1 MKIAILGDIHG
12 NHLALDAVLNSA
24 IRENVDHLMVTGD
37 IVGYYPFVKEV
48 IELLDPWSRQVVK
61 GNHEVMLQHALS
73 DLTYLERITK
83 KYGSSIKIAIESLSK
98 TQIDELLNLPKL
110 IELELDDI
118 QISLCHG
125 SPVDVNE
132 YIYPDSDL
140 SKLSWL
146 PNISSQ
152 LIICGHTHYPML
164 REWNEKKI
172 LNPGSVGQSRNGV
185 AKAHWVLF
193 DTREKTYKFMIED
206 YNINIILDAVRSID
220 PSNLYLQ
227 KVLTR

>member
-1 MKIAILGDIHG
+1 MKIAVLGDVHG
-12 NHLALDAVLNSA
+12 NHLALDAVLSSA
-24 IRENVDHLMVTGD
+24 AREKVDNLLVTGD
-37 IVGYYPFVKEV
+37 LVGYYPFVKEV
-48 IELLDPWSRQVVK
+48 FELLDPWDRQVVK
-61 GNHEVMLQHALS
+61 GNHEVMLQNALS

-83 KYGSSIKIAIESLSK
+83 KYGSSIKIAIETLSE
-98 TQIDELLNLPKL
+98 TQIDELVNLPKL
-110 IELELDDI
+110 IELELNDMP
-118 QISLCHG
+118 ISLCHG
-125 SPVDVNE
+125 SPLDVNE

-146 PNISSQ
+146 PDITSQ

-172 LNPGSVGQSRNGV
+172 LNPGSVGQSRNGI

-193 DTREKTYKFMIED
+193 DTEERTFKFMIED
-206 YNINIILDAVRSID
+206 YNINIILDAVRAID
-220 PSNLYLQ
+220 PTNLYLQ

>member
-1 MKIAILGDIHG
+1 MKIAVLGDIHG

-24 IRENVDHLMVTGD
+24 TRENVDHLMVTGD
-37 IVGYYPFVKEV
+37 LVGYYPFVKEV
-48 IELLDPWSRQVVK
+48 IELLDPWSCQVVK
-61 GNHEVMLQHALS
+61 GNHEVMLEHALS

-98 TQIDELLNLPKL
+98 TQIDDLLNLPKL
-110 IELELDDI
+110 IELELNDI
-118 QISLCHG
+118 SITLCHG
-125 SPVDVNE
+125 SPVNVNE

-140 SKLSWL
+140 SKLPWL

-193 DTREKTYKFMIED
+193 DTKEKTYKFMTED
-206 YNINIILDAVRSID
+206 YNINLILDAVKSTD

>member
-73 DLTYLERITK
+73 DLSYLERITK

-164 REWNEKKI
+164 CEWNEKKI

>member
-1 MKIAILGDIHG
+1 M
-12 NHLALDAVLNSA
+12 
-24 IRENVDHLMVTGD
+24 
-37 IVGYYPFVKEV
+37 P
-48 IELLDPWSRQVVK
+48 
-61 GNHEVMLQHALS
+61 
-73 DLTYLERITK
+73 
-83 KYGSSIKIAIESLSK
+83 
-98 TQIDELLNLPKL
+98 
-110 IELELDDI
+110 
-118 QISLCHG
+118 ISLCHG
-125 SPVDVNE
+125 SPLDVNE

-146 PNISSQ
+146 PDITSQ

-193 DTREKTYKFMIED
+193 DTEEMTFKFMMED
-206 YNINIILDAVRSID
+206 YNINTILDAVRAID
-220 PSNLYLQ
+220 PTNLYLQ

>member
-12 NHLALDAVLNSA
+12 NHLALNAVLDSA
-24 IRENVDHLMVTGD
+24 LRENVDHLMITGD

-110 IELELDDI
+110 IEQELNDM

-193 DTREKTYKFMIED
+193 DTKEKTYKFMMED
-206 YNINIILDAVRSID
+206 YNINIILDAVRSTD